1 MSTPTEPGGTPP
13 QEYRLRI
20 HPQRPD
26 HAWQAE
32 LQDLTAPLG
41 TAPLTFDTPLEL
53 ARHLA
58 RGPIGRPPTVGL
70 R

>member
-1 MSTPTEPGGTPP
+1 VH
-13 QEYRLRI
+13 EYRLRI

-32 LQDLTAPLG
+32 LQDAAAPPG

-53 ARHLA
+53 ARHLSRDPA
-58 RGPIGRPPTVGL
+58 RGPAGPAPAAGL